1 MKLLILFITLLPVA
15 ALAQRGEHVS
25 IHLTNG
31 HAAYVVPAGRVWKIE
46 RLSPCESERGV
57 GTSDFYIEGA
67 AQIGENR
74 GYNLNGKF
82 EITLSAN
89 QPSPLWLLAGSKITM
104 GDSRGKVVVQEYP
117 DR

>member
-1 MKLLILFITLLPVA
+1 MLFITLLSMPV
-15 ALAQRGEHVS
+15 LAHSAGHAS
-25 IHLTNG
+25 IQPTNG
-31 HAAYVVPAGRVWKIE
+31 HATYVAPAGRVWKIE
-46 RLSPCESERGV
+46 CLNPCASEKGV

-67 AQIGENR
+67 VQIGENR

-89 QPSPLWLLAGSKITM
+89 QPSPLWILAGSKVKI
-104 GDSRGKVVVQEYP
+104 GDSRRTVVVEEYQ